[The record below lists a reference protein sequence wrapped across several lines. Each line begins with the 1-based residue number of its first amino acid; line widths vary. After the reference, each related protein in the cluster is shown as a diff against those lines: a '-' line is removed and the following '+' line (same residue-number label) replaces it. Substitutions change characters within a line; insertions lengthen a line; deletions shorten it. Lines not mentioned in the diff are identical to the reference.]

1 MKAVT
6 ANLLKDGRVVYLAAD
21 NSWTERLGA
30 ARLLGDEEAEA
41 VLAAAKAR
49 ATEIAAAYL
58 IDADANGAAGQ
69 KALRET
75 IRAIGPTIRPDLGKQ
90 AEGVR

>member
-6 ANLLKDGRVVYLAAD
+6 ANLLKDGRVVYLAED
-21 NSWTERLGA
+21 NSWAERIA
-30 ARLLGDEEAEA
+30 DARLLDDAEADA

-58 IDADANGAAGQ
+58 IDADTKGAAGQ

-75 IRAIGPTIRPDLGKQ
+75 IRATGPTVRRDLGKQ
-90 AEGVR
+90 AEANR